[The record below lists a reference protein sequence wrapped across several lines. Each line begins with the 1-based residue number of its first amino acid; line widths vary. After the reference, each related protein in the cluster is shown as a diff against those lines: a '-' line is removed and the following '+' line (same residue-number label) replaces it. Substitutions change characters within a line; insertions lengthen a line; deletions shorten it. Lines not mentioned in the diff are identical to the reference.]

1 MKTGFL
7 PKYATG
13 GFTALPNQALD
24 AIIND
29 TNFETK
35 KTDNLA
41 LCVYLARFLPGQK
54 ANLKLAFDFS
64 QRNLCLALGW
74 GETNIKRLKRAF
86 AALERL
92 GIVAIDL
99 ERGNLLCI
107 RIDLTISK
115 KTNLPATPQE
125 IPMASPEG
133 FTPPPLKENSLPYI
147 NNELNKKL
155 NNLNHHLETLE
166 DEPSKPQSSNANDD
180 DIKEIFDFFRKRF
193 ASIPAAH
200 RRTFQDEY
208 LLQGGKKQLV
218 LNQLESLAK
227 HPLTLR
233 DITSINAVWHYEW
246 LIKKTKEFD
255 QNSRLLFQQ
264 TENLPYPERLSQI
277 KTVVENQGFNFETF
291 ALYFNL
297 DEKLETVNHRT
308 KGLQTC
314 TRLVA

>member
-35 KTDNLA
+35 ITDNLA

-92 GIVAIDL
+92 GIVTIDL
-99 ERGNLLCI
+99 ERGNLLCL

-115 KTNLPATPQE
+115 KLTIQAVPQDLPT
-125 IPMASPEG
+125 ASPEE
-133 FTPPPLKENSLPYI
+133 FTPPP
-147 NNELNKKL
+147 
-155 NNLNHHLETLE
+155 
-166 DEPSKPQSSNANDD
+166 
-180 DIKEIFDFFRKRF
+180 
-193 ASIPAAH
+193 
-200 RRTFQDEY
+200 
-208 LLQGGKKQLV
+208 
-218 LNQLESLAK
+218 
-227 HPLTLR
+227 
-233 DITSINAVWHYEW
+233 
-246 LIKKTKEFD
+246 
-255 QNSRLLFQQ
+255 
-264 TENLPYPERLSQI
+264 
-277 KTVVENQGFNFETF
+277 
-291 ALYFNL
+291 
-297 DEKLETVNHRT
+297 
-308 KGLQTC
+308 
-314 TRLVA
+314 